1 MDPLKRRLGHR
12 TASPPPSTDPTE
24 VAVRP
29 APLSSEQQKW
39 LDRALECVDDD
50 ALLRLVQDMINVPS
64 PTGDEK
70 ALAQFLVA
78 FMKDRGLDAF
88 YQEIDEHRGNSLA
101 RLSGSGDGPDLL
113 LYGHLDTSFTGR
125 DEDDYPVVG
134 DTPRPD
140 LRPAARIDGDLVTGL
155 GVSNP
160 KGADACAIMAV
171 DAVRMAGVPLRGN
184 VTVGLAVGGIHKRP
198 IRGVHRAY
206 TGRAYLGFGIGCEF
220 MLKHGV
226 RADFCISTKP
236 GYSVI
241 WEEPGECWFAIRFD
255 GSLAYTGVRH
265 LYPYRN
271 PIADAA
277 NVIQGLEAWFP
288 EYTRR
293 NTRGQIA
300 PQAAVSAIEAGW
312 PFKPEFVPGICTL
325 YVDLRTNARTDPLD
339 VKRQLDAAIAE
350 ICKAHPGIRLT
361 CDMVLSAPGSRTD
374 PDNWIIQS
382 CLRAWEA
389 IEKRSHV
396 FARETS
402 GTTDG
407 NVLRTWGIPTA
418 RLGLP
423 GIVDADRPPMFD
435 ACRVEDL
442 RRLTR
447 CYVHALIDTCTRS
460 REQTTT

>member
-1 MDPLKRRLGHR
+1 VTADPI
-12 TASPPPSTDPTE
+12 E
-24 VAVRP
+24 VPVKP
-29 APLSSEQQKW
+29 APLSSEQQQW
-39 LDRALECVDDD
+39 LDRALDCVDDE
-50 ALLRLVQDMINVPS
+50 ALLRLVCDMVEVPS
-64 PTGDEK
+64 PTGDERT
-70 ALAQFLVA
+70 LAEFLVG
-78 FMKDRGLDAF
+78 FMRGRGLDAV

-101 RLSGSGDGPDLL
+101 RLPGSGEGPDLL
-113 LYGHLDTSFTGR
+113 VYGHLDTPFTGR
-125 DEDDYPVVG
+125 DEDDYPVLG
-134 DTPRPD
+134 EASRPD
-140 LRPAARIDGDLVTGL
+140 LRPTARVDGDVVSGL
-155 GVSNP
+155 GVANP
-160 KGADACAIMAV
+160 KGADACAIMAL
-171 DAVRMAGVPLRGN
+171 DAVRRAGVPLKGT
-184 VTVGLAVGGIHKRP
+184 VTLGLTVGGIHKRP

-206 TGRAYLGFGIGCEF
+206 SGRAYLGFGIGCEF

-236 GYSVI
+236 GYSVV
-241 WEEPGECWFAIRFD
+241 WEEPGECWFRLRFD

-277 NVIQGLEAWFP
+277 TVVQALEAWFP

-293 NTRGQIA
+293 NTLGQIA
-300 PQAAVSAIEAGW
+300 PQAAVCAIEGGW
-312 PFKPEFVPGICTL
+312 PFKSEFVPGICAL

-339 VKRQLDAAIAE
+339 VKRQLEDVLAGIRT
-350 ICKAHPGIRLT
+350 AHPGVRLT
-361 CDMVLSAPGSRTD
+361 ADMVLSAPGARTD
-374 PDNWIIQS
+374 PDSWIVQA

-389 IEKRSHV
+389 TEKRAHV

-423 GIVDADRPPMFD
+423 ALVDAARGWPPMFD
-435 ACRVEDL
+435 ACRIEDL

-447 CYVHALIDTCTRS
+447 CYVRALVDTCTRG
-460 REQTTT
+460 RAETR